1 MKKKIKYV
9 LAVMVALCG
18 ICITSCQED
27 NLDVLNP
34 NDQKRFVNWRHV
46 FESYWDGMNYSYAFW
61 DVDPTDWDEVY
72 REYAPQFEG
81 LEFGIR
87 EDSIAAAKLFEE
99 ICSNLIDHHY
109 TLVLKDENGSY
120 WKMFSPGHDEIKSR
134 DYYHEGYSFE
144 DIYKI
149 ICQNKDLGRI
159 TNETGVGFEDGFAIW
174 SYLLDGDIVCLGLT
188 SFDISSHIENEL
200 VGEVMDN
207 YYALIN
213 ETENLKGIII
223 DSRNN
228 TGGLLNDMFA
238 IVSPLLSEPVLF
250 GYSRTKN
257 GLGRLDYTPWSPMIL
272 APLAPED
279 NPVERNLAN
288 VPVVALADIYSISM
302 GEVTPMAIKEL
313 PNGFFIGE
321 RTAGG
326 LGSLNNN
333 INDYYAGE
341 LENQAFRMFT
351 STSMTKRVDG
361 KCYEGYGVEPDI
373 ESLFNAEE
381 FFNGN
386 DTQLNRAAQFI
397 HTGK

>member
-326 LGSLNNN
+326 LGPLNNN

>member
-61 DVDPTDWDEVY
+61 DVDPTDWDEVC
-72 REYAPQFEG
+72 REYAPQFDG
-81 LEFGIR
+81 LEFGVR
-87 EDSIAAAKLFEE
+87 EDSIAAAKLFKEV
-99 ICSNLIDHHY
+99 CSNLIDHHY
-109 TLVLKDENGSY
+109 TLVLKDENGGY
-120 WKMFSPGHDEIKSR
+120 WAAFNPGEDECKSR
-134 DYYHEGYSFE
+134 DYYHEKYSFE

-188 SFDISSHIENEL
+188 SFHIYSHIEHEL
-200 VGEVMDN
+200 VQEVMDN

-279 NPVERNLAN
+279 NPVERNLAD
-288 VPVVALADIYSISM
+288 VPVVALADINSISM
-302 GEVTPMAIKEL
+302 GEFTPMAIMEL
-313 PNGFFIGE
+313 PNGFFVGE

-326 LGSLNNN
+326 HGPLNRN

-341 LENQAFRMFT
+341 LESQAFLMYT

-361 KCYEGYGVEPDI
+361 KCYEGIGVIPDI
-373 ESLFNAEE
+373 EALFDAKE
-381 FFNGN
+381 FYNGN
-386 DTQLNRAAQFI
+386 DTQLDRAVRFI